1 VTGVVTFWKQNENG
15 RPAGWGFVHCDEPDN
30 NGESQRIFVHFSD
43 IKSGGFRYLTEGD
56 MISFEIQETEK
67 GFKAINVEVKELSPG
82 Q

>member
-15 RPAGWGFVHCDEPDN
+15 RPGGWGFAHCNEPDN

-56 MISFEIQETEK
+56 VISFVIQKTAK
-67 GFKAINVEVKELSPG
+67 GFKAINVEVIEN
-82 Q
+82 

>member
-1 VTGVVTFWKQNENG
+1 MAD
-15 RPAGWGFVHCDEPDN
+15 RLAGGLPCDEPDS